1 MFQYFIKR
9 LLAMI
14 PKVIII
20 SLIIFIGLE
29 MIPGDA
35 ITRSYPPEQLMNL
48 SEEQINALREAK
60 GLNDP
65 APVRYIRWMQ
75 DLLKGDF
82 GYSQV
87 SGAPVKEIIGV
98 RLPATFELCMMALII
113 AAVIGILLG
122 CMSARHKNTIID
134 YFNTTLGMI
143 GTSVPSFF
151 FGMCFILLFALKLKW
166 LPSGGRMGVGET
178 SFASRFKYMILPSLC
193 LAIQLVAYL
202 MRVTRNSM
210 LDVMNRD
217 YVKTA
222 RAKGE
227 SETAIFYKHVFR
239 NGCTPVVIVLIC
251 RLAILFSGTTVI
263 ESIFNYPGMGLL
275 MINSITSKDMT
286 VAMMILFFVSLIVLM
301 TSFLA
306 DMATALLDPR
316 IRFDKE
322 GEG

>member
-1 MFQYFIKR
+1 M
-9 LLAMI
+9 
-14 PKVIII
+14 
-20 SLIIFIGLE
+20 
-29 MIPGDA
+29 
-35 ITRSYPPEQLMNL
+35 
-48 SEEQINALREAK
+48 
-60 GLNDP
+60 
-65 APVRYIRWMQ
+65 
-75 DLLKGDF
+75 
-82 GYSQV
+82 
-87 SGAPVKEIIGV
+87 
-98 RLPATFELCMMALII
+98 
-113 AAVIGILLG
+113 
-122 CMSARHKNTIID
+122 
-134 YFNTTLGMI
+134 
-143 GTSVPSFF
+143 
-151 FGMCFILLFALKLKW
+151 
-166 LPSGGRMGVGET
+166 
-178 SFASRFKYMILPSLC
+178 C

-227 SETAIFYKHVFR
+227 SENTIFFKHVFR

-275 MINSITSKDMT
+275 MINSITSKDMS
-286 VAMMILFFVSLIVLM
+286 VAMMILFFVSLIVLL